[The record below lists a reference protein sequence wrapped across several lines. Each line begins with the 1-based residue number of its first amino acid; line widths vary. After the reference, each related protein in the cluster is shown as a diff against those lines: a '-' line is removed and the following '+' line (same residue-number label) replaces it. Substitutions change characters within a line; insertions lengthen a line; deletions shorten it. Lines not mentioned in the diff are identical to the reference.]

1 MNRPY
6 DLLTLGEVLL
16 RLSPPDNERLS
27 LGGTLCRCIGGAEL
41 NVAVGASLLG
51 LHTGIITKLPD
62 NYLSSYVKNTVRSM
76 GVDDAYAVLDDSNDA
91 RLGIYYYENGAHPRK
106 PRVVYDRKHTSAT
119 KLCIDDF
126 PVEMFSSTRC
136 FHTSGIT
143 LALGEQ
149 CRRTAIEMIRRCKA
163 GGAIISC
170 DVNFRANLWTGPEA
184 RACIEDLLPL
194 VDIFFCSDSTA
205 RLTFLK
211 EGTTEEI
218 LKSFTDDYPISVVA
232 ATQRTVHSPKCHSF
246 GSVLYSAKKDTF
258 YTEEPYRNID
268 VVDRI
273 GSGDAYISGVL
284 YGLLTKPE
292 DYRRALEYGDA
303 VSAVKNTV
311 PGDMQATSLDEIN
324 SIIRDH
330 KCAGPQLEMNR

>member
-16 RLSPPDNERLS
+16 RLSPPDHERLS

-41 NVAVGASLLG
+41 NVAAGASLLG

-76 GVDDAYAVLDDSNDA
+76 GVDDAYAVLDDSDDA

-119 KLCIDDF
+119 KLSIDDF
-126 PVEMFSSTRC
+126 PEEMFSSTRC

-149 CRRTAIEMIRRCKA
+149 CRRTAIEMIRRFKA
-163 GGAIISC
+163 GGAIISF

-184 RACIEDLLPL
+184 RVCIEEILPL

-218 LKSFTDDYPISVVA
+218 LKSFTDNYPISVVA

-246 GSVLYSAKKDTF
+246 GSVLYSAQKDTF

-311 PGDMQATSLDEIN
+311 PGDMQATSLDEID
-324 SIIRDH
+324 SIIRNH
-330 KCAGPQLEMNR
+330 KCTGPQLEMNR